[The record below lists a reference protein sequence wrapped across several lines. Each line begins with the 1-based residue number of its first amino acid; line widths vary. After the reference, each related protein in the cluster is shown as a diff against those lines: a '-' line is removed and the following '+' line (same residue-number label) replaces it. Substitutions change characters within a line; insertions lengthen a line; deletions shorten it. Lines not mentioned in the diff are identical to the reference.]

1 MTALSYRVAMVS
13 GIVGISLI
21 LAGYARVKYLRS
33 NPSSSGLSSAAV
45 ERLLL
50 IVFCGTLVNITVAFL
65 TL

>member
-13 GIVGISLI
+13 GIFGISLI

-33 NPSSSGLSSAAV
+33 SPSSSGLSSATV

-50 IVFCGTLVNITVAFL
+50 IVFYGTLVNIAAAFL
-65 TL
+65 ML

>member
-1 MTALSYRVAMVS
+1 MTAMSYRVAMVS

-33 NPSSSGLSSAAV
+33 SPFPSGLSSAAV

>member
-1 MTALSYRVAMVS
+1 MTAMSYRVAMVS

-33 NPSSSGLSSAAV
+33 NPSPSGLSSAAV
-45 ERLLL
+45 ERVLL
-50 IVFCGTLVNITVAFL
+50 IVFYGSLVNIAVALL